1 MYIRRKVF
9 SVALDENGEERYFS
23 TNEIINE
30 EDYLDEVLY
39 SEDEEGY
46 LDEVQYSE
54 EEEPKK
60 KSHLGRN
67 IALGTA
73 GTAALAGG
81 GIYGAK
87 KIGANQEA
95 LWKAVQLAERDK
107 SGMTSTELDALKKI
121 KKDKE
126 LMKKVK
132 NIRKGKPTVDEIG
145 AKIRRGKNLQKPA
158 DSITNSKVG
167 KWVAENAGKG
177 NAWVKAHPYKAAG
190 GAAAAIGLTGA
201 GIYGVKKLK
210 NRKSNKD

>member
-9 SVALDENGEERYFS
+9 SVAFDENGEERYFS

-39 SEDEEGY
+39 SEKKKKE
-46 LDEVQYSE
+46 
-54 EEEPKK
+54 K

-95 LWKAVQLAERDK
+95 LWKAVQLAGRDK
-107 SGMTSTELDALKKI
+107 SGMTSMELDALKKI

-190 GAAAAIGLTGA
+190 AAAAVGAGLTGA
-201 GIYGVKKLK
+201 GIYGAKKLK
-210 NRKSNKD
+210 ERKAEKDSED

>member
-9 SVALDENGEERYFS
+9 SVAFDENGEERYFS

-39 SEDEEGY
+39 SEKKKKE
-46 LDEVQYSE
+46 
-54 EEEPKK
+54 K

-95 LWKAVQLAERDK
+95 LCALGMRRPHRWLFPHLRMVASRFQHRGHHHGLCGFAV
-107 SGMTSTELDALKKI
+107 
-121 KKDKE
+121 
-126 LMKKVK
+126 V
-132 NIRKGKPTVDEIG
+132 
-145 AKIRRGKNLQKPA
+145 
-158 DSITNSKVG
+158 VG
-167 KWVAENAGKG
+167 SF
-177 NAWVKAHPYKAAG
+177 
-190 GAAAAIGLTGA
+190 L
-201 GIYGVKKLK
+201 L
-210 NRKSNKD
+210 R